1 VSPID
6 PRTAYAGV
14 PSLGTAQAATDPA
27 GRLVGGANGPRG
39 MPPNLWAGR

>member
-14 PSLGTAQAATDPA
+14 PSLGTAQAATDLA
-27 GRLVGGANGPRG
+27 HHLGEGPGG